1 MLARGK
7 TEQLS
12 EMANRLLPQA
22 IEMGHAS
29 MMTGRALSAML
40 DNEIINLVLATHCTV
55 PASVERHVCAI
66 NQHSHTQKMLRS
78 VQPGAIEQPGV
89 KRVLRLEVDFEN
101 LRCDFQHN
109 GASTVVF
116 DRVFGRAA
124 TQEDAAVG

>member
-12 EMANRLLPQA
+12 EMANRLLPQT

-55 PASVERHVCAI
+55 PASVERHVCTAYVYVYL
-66 NQHSHTQKMLRS
+66 QCVCDLATHVRYLQCVCVYMLYCIC
-78 VQPGAIEQPGV
+78 G
-89 KRVLRLEVDFEN
+89 
-101 LRCDFQHN
+101 
-109 GASTVVF
+109 
-116 DRVFGRAA
+116 
-124 TQEDAAVG
+124 